1 MLINFGIESI
11 FVKVLR
17 RYDTNYSKQHIGLF
31 EGYINTQK
39 KTKKIGR
46 AILMNDKL
54 RIACLRIALQRA
66 FLGRAILLF
75 TGLLRLVW

>member
-31 EGYINTQK
+31 EGHINTH
-39 KTKKIGR
+39 TKKIDR
-46 AILMNDKL
+46 AGNSDE
-54 RIACLRIALQRA
+54 
-66 FLGRAILLF
+66 
-75 TGLLRLVW
+75 